1 MTEIITVGE
10 KGQIVIP
17 KKIRNDFNIQK
28 GTKLIIKEEGEKVI
42 LKPIKLTET
51 ELFMLASEE
60 SLKKTWDNKYDSK
73 WDEVL

>member
-42 LKPIKLTET
+42 LKPSET
-51 ELFMLASEE
+51 PSHSRAVGLH
-60 SLKKTWDNKYDSK
+60 LK
-73 WDEVL
+73 V